1 MPFFCPLRCCWSL
14 LTTLPCS
21 GNEIGPFRAIEEST
35 LAHLTPA
42 AKRGDIYAWY
52 SLIGSTGAAAG
63 MIVTGWLIH
72 YLRESLGWEQIVV
85 YRAVFW
91 GYSTIGVIKLLLAL
105 GLSKACEAEK
115 KQLDPAP
122 ASDPETAPLLGGDAQ
137 AQKPKKSAIRSF
149 LPEISPES
157 RIIVVN
163 LCLLFALDS
172 FASGLA
178 SL

>member
-1 MPFFCPLRCCWSL
+1 M
-14 LTTLPCS
+14 CS

-42 AKRGDIYAWY
+42 EKRGDIYAWY
-52 SLIGSTGAAAG
+52 SLIGTAGAAAG
-63 MIVTGWLIH
+63 MVVTGWSIH
-72 YLRESLGWEQIVV
+72 YMRETLGWEQLVV

-91 GYSTIGVIKLLLAL
+91 GYAIVGVVKLLLTL
-105 GLSKACEAEK
+105 GLSKECEAEK
-115 KQLDPAP
+115 KRPAP
-122 ASDPETAPLLGGDAQ
+122 TADTETAPLLGDDAQ
-137 AQKPKKSAIRSF
+137 VQKKKKSIFRSL
-149 LPEISPES
+149 LPEISSES
-157 RIIVVN
+157 KLIVTN

>member
-1 MPFFCPLRCCWSL
+1 
-14 LTTLPCS
+14 
-21 GNEIGPFRAIEEST
+21 
-35 LAHLTPA
+35 
-42 AKRGDIYAWY
+42 
-52 SLIGSTGAAAG
+52 

-72 YLRESLGWEQIVV
+72 YMRESLGWEQIFV
-85 YRAVFW
+85 YRTVFW
-91 GYSTIGVIKLLLAL
+91 GYSAIGVIKLLLAL

-115 KQLDPAP
+115 KQPGPAP
-122 ASDPETAPLLGGDAQ
+122 ASDPESAPLLVDSAQ
-137 AQKPKKSAIRSF
+137 TQKPKKSTIRSS

-157 RIIVVN
+157 RIIVIN

>member
-1 MPFFCPLRCCWSL
+1 M
-14 LTTLPCS
+14 CS

-35 LAHLTPA
+35 LAQLTPA
-42 AKRGDIYAWY
+42 EKRGDIYAWY
-52 SLIGSTGAAAG
+52 SLIGTAGAAAG
-63 MIVTGWLIH
+63 MVVTGWLIH
-72 YLRESLGWEQIVV
+72 YMRETLGWEQLVV

-91 GYSTIGVIKLLLAL
+91 GYAVVGVVKLLLTL

-115 KQLDPAP
+115 KRPVPTADT
-122 ASDPETAPLLGGDAQ
+122 ETAPLLGDDAQ
-137 AQKPKKSAIRSF
+137 VPKKKKSAFRSL
-149 LPEISPES
+149 LPEISSES
-157 RIIVVN
+157 KLIVVN